1 MATLPRITVSE
12 NHRFLVTETGE
23 PFFWLADTDWEIF
36 HRLTLE
42 EAEFFL
48 KNRQRN
54 GFNVIQAGRSPSLT
68 GCIPP
73 MRTASMH

>member
-1 MATLPRITVSE
+1 MTTLPRITVSE

-48 KNRQRN
+48 KNRQQQRVQRYP
-54 GFNVIQAGRSPSLT
+54 GGGARRI
-68 GCIPP
+68 
-73 MRTASMH
+73 